1 MNTSSRQDR
10 IALAV
15 HVILRVAVC
24 MCFVGHG
31 AFGLRQKL
39 DWLVFF
45 DRFGIPDHIA
55 FLLMPVIGTVD
66 ICLGISALVRPTKAL
81 LVYMVLWGTVTA
93 LLRPLAG
100 MSIFEAVE
108 RAGNVGPTIALLLS
122 TGPGWFSAAG
132 VLPLD
137 ESNRS
142 RLTRVL
148 AWTTGLLMV
157 GHGGLGA
164 VHAKAG
170 LVKHW
175 GLLGLPVPNVTAFTR
190 VVGVVEMWF
199 GLAVLRWPLV
209 PLCLAISVWKMGT
222 EALFIVA
229 GDPFWEWIERGGSY
243 GAPLALALVML
254 ARPTRAVVATAK
266 RQATLRTESV
276 KVSAVRPI

>member
-1 MNTSSRQDR
+1 MTASVRHDR

-15 HVILRVAVC
+15 HVILRIAVC

-31 AFGLRQKL
+31 AFGIRQKV

-45 DRFGIPDHIA
+45 DRFSIPDHIA

-66 ICLGISALVRPTKAL
+66 IALGISALVRPTKAL
-81 LVYMVLWGTVTA
+81 LAYMVFWGTLTA
-93 LLRPLAG
+93 MLRPLAG
-100 MSIFEAVE
+100 MPFFEAIE
-108 RAGNVGPTIALLLS
+108 RAGNVGPALALLLS

-137 ESNRS
+137 GTNRP

-148 AWTTGLLMV
+148 SWTTGLLLI

-164 VHAKAG
+164 FNTKAG

-175 GLLGLPVPNVTAFTR
+175 GLSGLPVQNLPAFTR

-209 PLCLAISVWKMGT
+209 PLCLAISVWKMAT
-222 EALFIVA
+222 EALFVVA

-254 ARPTRAVVATAK
+254 ARPIPAAVPAAERRDKLAGDSVRVGTA
-266 RQATLRTESV
+266 SHV
-276 KVSAVRPI
+276 

>member
-1 MNTSSRQDR
+1 MNSVRHDR

-15 HVILRVAVC
+15 HIILRIAVC

-31 AFGLRQKL
+31 AFGIRQKV

-45 DRFGIPDHIA
+45 DRFGIPDHVA

-66 ICLGISALVRPTKAL
+66 ISLGIAALVRPTKVL
-81 LVYMVLWGTVTA
+81 LAYMVFWGTMTA

-100 MSIFEAVE
+100 MPFFEAIE
-108 RAGNVGPTIALLLS
+108 RAGNVGPALALLLS
-122 TGPGWFSAAG
+122 AGPGWFSAAG

-137 ESNRS
+137 DVNRP

-148 AWTTGLLMV
+148 TWTTGLLLI
-157 GHGGLGA
+157 GHGGLAA
-164 VHAKAG
+164 VHTKAG

-175 GLLGLPVPNVTAFTR
+175 GLSGLSLPNVPAFTR
-190 VVGVVEMWF
+190 LVGLVEMWV
-199 GLAVLRWPLV
+199 GIAVLRWPLV
-209 PLCLAISVWKMGT
+209 PLLLAISAWKMAT

-254 ARPTRAVVATAK
+254 T
-266 RQATLRTESV
+266 
-276 KVSAVRPI
+276 RPIPVAVPATEKPAKLASDAVKRSVVNPA